1 MSAEEALLAVL
12 ANVDLLDADGVHRGA
27 RADRC
32 RDCRRP
38 VLRGLDADRAA
49 LAAVV
54 DPHEIDAMGELIA
67 KRIGLMTYNLSPG
80 YSSKGIRRWE
90 LSPRAACMIEAP
102 RRTAVLVAH
111 RCGLAIPPAAVTFL
125 SPTPRPACSVSDA
138 PPF

>member
-1 MSAEEALLAVL
+1 MSANEALLAVL
-12 ANVDLLDADGVHRGA
+12 AGVDLLDADGVHRGA

-54 DPHEIDAMGELIA
+54 DPHEIDALGELIA
-67 KRIGLMTYNLSPG
+67 KRIGLMTFNLSPG
-80 YSSKGIRRWE
+80 YSSKGTRRWE
-90 LSPRAACMIEAP
+90 LSARMVCMIEAP
-102 RRTAVLVAH
+102 RRAAVVAEH

-125 SPTPRPACSVSDA
+125 SPTPRRVHSASDG